1 MPSLITTIKRPEII
15 ENILKKE
22 EFQADEVIMLS
33 KDVKKK
39 KDGYKV
45 INLDGDFHEVV
56 DEIKNVFEEVEEPYF
71 IASEDE
77 LDLYVTYYLTQFQ
90 ASTPLYVLDEGEP
103 VFLPVN
109 PAHRFGSTKI
119 KILEVLS
126 KNNSITFNHL
136 LTLLSR
142 AYSKTKGKRKKYS
155 ESTVHQ
161 YLQELENMGL
171 IDVEV
176 KRNKKYSINKN
187 GIHFIK
193 HIN

>member
-15 ENILKKE
+15 QNILKKDD
-22 EFQADEVIMLS
+22 FKADEVIMLS
-33 KDVKKK
+33 KDAKME

-45 INLDGDFHEVV
+45 ISLEGDFHEVV
-56 DEIKNVFEEVEEPYF
+56 DEIKNVFDEVEEPYF

-90 ASTPLYVLDEGEP
+90 ASTPLYVFDEGRP

-119 KILEVLS
+119 RILELLS
-126 KNNSITFNHL
+126 KNNNITFNHL

-142 AYSKTKGKRKKYS
+142 SYSKAKGKRKKYS

-176 KRNKKYSINKN
+176 KRNKKYSVNEN
-187 GIHFIK
+187 GIHFIE
-193 HIN
+193 HIK

>member
-15 ENILKKE
+15 QNILKKGN
-22 EFQADEVIMLS
+22 FHDDEVIMLS
-33 KDVKKK
+33 KDAERE

-45 INLDGDFHEVV
+45 INLEGDFHEVV
-56 DEIKNVFEEVEEPYF
+56 GEIKNVFEEVEDPYF
-71 IASEDE
+71 IASEDK
-77 LDLYVTYYLTQFQ
+77 LDIYVAYYLTQFQ
-90 ASTPLYVLDEGEP
+90 ASTPIYVLDEGRP

-119 KILEVLS
+119 RILEVLS

-142 AYSKTKGKRKKYS
+142 SYSKSKGKRKKYS
-155 ESTVHQ
+155 ESTVYQ

-171 IDVEV
+171 ISVEV
-176 KRNKKYSINKN
+176 KRNKKYSINEN
-187 GIHFIK
+187 GIHFIE
-193 HIN
+193 HIK

>member
-15 ENILKKE
+15 QNILKKE
-22 EFQADEVIMLS
+22 DFQADEVIMLS
-33 KDVKKK
+33 KDAKMK
-39 KDGYKV
+39 KDGYK
-45 INLDGDFHEVV
+45 IISLEGAFHEVV
-56 DEIKNVFEEVEEPYF
+56 GEIKNVFEEVEEPYF

-90 ASTPLYVLDEGEP
+90 ASTPLYVLDEGKP

-119 KILEVLS
+119 RILELLT
-126 KNNSITFNHL
+126 KNNNITFNHL

-142 AYSKTKGKRKKYS
+142 SYSKSKGKRKKYS
-155 ESTVHQ
+155 ESTIHQ

-176 KRNKKYSINKN
+176 KRNKKYSINEN
-187 GIHFIK
+187 GIHFIEHTK
-193 HIN
+193 